1 MDEVQNG
8 QIQNDEDQNN
18 QDQNNQGQNDGVQM
32 DEDRSAELPGG
43 RERRA
48 KPRQRVD
55 LTAEIYPIERGGKLN
70 GHLKDLSLSGC
81 RVHTDALLD
90 VEIHAHV
97 EAGFYYMGMP
107 FRVGGVIQG
116 IYEPQEAG
124 IRFVDV
130 TDRIREKLRWLMGEI
145 ERQGIGSREQGI
157 GNRE

>member
-1 MDEVQNG
+1 MDV
-8 QIQNDEDQNN
+8 DQ
-18 QDQNNQGQNDGVQM
+18 
-32 DEDRSAELPGG
+32 SAELPGG

-48 KPRQRVD
+48 EPRQPVD
-55 LTAEIYPIERGGKLN
+55 LTAAIYPIERGGKFN

-81 RVHTDALLD
+81 CVHTDALLD

-116 IYEPQEAG
+116 IYGPQETG

-130 TDRIREKLRWLMGEI
+130 TERIREKLQWLMGEI
-145 ERQGIGSREQGI
+145 ERDRE
-157 GNRE
+157 